1 MRLKTWICGNEK
13 GDKKLTKKK
22 KRQKNRLLP
31 REQKNIYIFHRQ
43 KHKGEKKKKKTKR
56 TLAWRCNDSQIRHSS
71 STRQWAETAWVSSS
85 HLILNRAALMSPQ
98 DSEKAEAPEGKED
111 KRRQTA
117 SYLTS
122 LERTAAGIRHYNSRG
137 LHMRKKEGYAQK
149 KESDVES

>member
-1 MRLKTWICGNEK
+1 
-13 GDKKLTKKK
+13 
-22 KRQKNRLLP
+22 
-31 REQKNIYIFHRQ
+31 
-43 KHKGEKKKKKTKR
+43 
-56 TLAWRCNDSQIRHSS
+56 
-71 STRQWAETAWVSSS
+71 
-85 HLILNRAALMSPQ
+85 MSPQ